1 MPKSPKY
8 YGVEQIFHQEFNQ
21 SKKIFFKENWEGG
34 KRGVL
39 LILVECSSQVGL
51 RYGKYW
57 IWIFFSLEIQYKL

>member
-8 YGVEQIFHQEFNQ
+8 YGVERIFHQEFNQ

-39 LILVECSSQVGL
+39 LILVECFSQVGL
-51 RYGKYW
+51 RYGKY
-57 IWIFFSLEIQYKL
+57 